1 MPYPKEFQYTKEH
14 EWAKRED
21 GKVRMGITEYA
32 QGELGD
38 VVYVE
43 LPKVGRQ
50 VKQNESIVTIESVK
64 SVSDVY
70 APISGKVIEVNQELE
85 DKPELINQSAHDKGW
100 ICVIELSDP
109 NELKGLMDVAAY
121 QKHIGNLSHE

>member
-1 MPYPKEFQYTKEH
+1 MPYPKEFRYTKEH

-21 GKVRMGITEYA
+21 GKVRIGITEYA

-38 VVYVE
+38 IVYVE

-50 VKQNESIVTIESVK
+50 AKQSESIVTIESVK

-70 APISGKVIEVNQELE
+70 APISGKVLEVNQELE

-100 ICVIELSDP
+100 ICVIEMSDP
-109 NELKGLMDVAAY
+109 NELVGLMDATAY
-121 QKHIGNLSHE
+121 QKHIGSLSH